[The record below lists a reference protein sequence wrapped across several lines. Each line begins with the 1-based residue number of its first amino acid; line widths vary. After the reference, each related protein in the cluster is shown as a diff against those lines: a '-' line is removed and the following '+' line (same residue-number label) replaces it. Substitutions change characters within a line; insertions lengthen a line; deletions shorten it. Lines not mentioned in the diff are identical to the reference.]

1 MRRSI
6 DRHPE
11 RIKSV
16 LTDNELRK
24 SFLNSVSKDEKKIV
38 KAFFSS
44 NSENALKTKPKGYE
58 ADHPEIELLRLRN
71 YTLGTKLKEADL
83 LGEQGLEHVAKLLA
97 TLKPM
102 ITFLNS
108 VVMPDE
114 EESEEEDEQAS
125 DESEQDDVNA

>member
-24 SFLNSVSKDEKKIV
+24 SFLKGVSKDEKKV
-38 KAFFSS
+38 VRAFFAS
-44 NSENALKTKPKGYE
+44 NSDNALKTKPKGYE

-71 YTLGTKLKEADL
+71 YTLGTKMKQADL

-114 EESEEEDEQAS
+114 EESEEDEQAS
-125 DESEQDDVNA
+125 DESEQDDVDA